1 VSLDVKKLEKVVD
14 LADGVKRA
22 RCPACAEKG
31 QDKKGEHLRIA
42 ADGKFGCCVFPG
54 DREHRKRIY
63 ALAGERG
70 PRGIRVRVAG
80 VRVAETVQTGILGR
94 LGRVFGSPADTYSTI
109 GDADAPDGVSEVQNQ
124 ECSVPNESRTP
135 RTGVLKSGDGSALVL
150 ELPLEESRTPRT
162 PVENS
167 HVYLEKVPI
176 GEGTNASTLREFR
189 KDVRGV
195 REAAAAVEPPKAAEG
210 GARLPFFTADG
221 TLRIPFDSP
230 ERYHW
235 WKPPHDQRL
244 RVKEIIAELKARA
257 KEVENGATF

>member
-1 VSLDVKKLEKVVD
+1 MSLDVKKLEKVVD

-70 PRGIRVRVAG
+70 PRGIRVKVAG

-94 LGRVFGSPADTYSTI
+94 LGRVFGSPAATYSTI
-109 GDADAPDGVSEVQNQ
+109 GDSDAPDGVREVQKAECEGQ
-124 ECSVPNESRTP
+124 EEPRTP
-135 RTGVLKSGDGSALVL
+135 RTGVLKSDSGSAVVL
-150 ELPLEESRTPRT
+150 ELPLDESRTPRT

-167 HVYLEKVPI
+167 HVYLEEVPVP
-176 GEGTNASTLREFR
+176 EGNNASTQEEFR
-189 KDVRGV
+189 EGVRSV
-195 REAAAAVEPPKAAEG
+195 REAGAAVEAPKAAEG

-244 RVKEIIAELKARA
+244 RVKEIIAELRARQE
-257 KEVENGATF
+257 EVENGAAF

>member
-1 VSLDVKKLEKVVD
+1 MGLDVKKLEKVVD

-54 DREHRKRIY
+54 DREHRKRIF

-70 PRGIRVRVAG
+70 PRAIRVRVAAA
-80 VRVAETVQTGILGR
+80 RVGEAVQTGILGR
-94 LGRVFGSPADTYSTI
+94 LGRVFGSPAGTYSTI
-109 GDADAPDGVSEVQNQ
+109 GGSDASDGLGEVQPQ
-124 ECSVPNESRTP
+124 IEEPRTP
-135 RTGVLKSGDGSALVL
+135 RTGVLKSDGGSAAAA
-150 ELPLEESRTPRT
+150 ELPWEDSRTART

-167 HVYLEKVPI
+167 RVYLEKVPVAD
-176 GEGTNASTLREFR
+176 GSSTSTQEEFQE
-189 KDVRGV
+189 GV
-195 REAAAAVEPPKAAEG
+195 RSVREGVAAAEPPKAAEG
-210 GARLPFFTADG
+210 RVRLPFFTADG

-235 WKPPHDQRL
+235 WKRDGQRL
-244 RVKEIIAELKARA
+244 HVKEIVAELRARQE
-257 KEVENGATF
+257 EVENGAAF

>member
-70 PRGIRVRVAG
+70 PRGIRVKVAG

-94 LGRVFGSPADTYSTI
+94 LGRVFGSPAATYSTI
-109 GDADAPDGVSEVQNQ
+109 GGSDASDGVREVQSQ
-124 ECSVPNESRTP
+124 ECRVQDEPRTP
-135 RTGVLKSGDGSALVL
+135 RTGVLKSDSGSAVAL
-150 ELPLEESRTPRT
+150 ELALDESRTPRT

-167 HVYLEKVPI
+167 HVCLDEVPAPEI
-176 GEGTNASTLREFR
+176 NNASTQEEFR
-189 KDVRGV
+189 EGVRGV

-244 RVKEIIAELKARA
+244 RVKEIIAELRARQQ
-257 KEVENGATF
+257 EVENGAAF